1 MINDSYIPRII
12 NFYYINNVMSYSFL
26 LNLGSG
32 VKIDKDSMLQCI
44 CSVEDQISGTQGSAE
59 CVAYVLITFCDL
71 SLYRGTVPWNLFI
84 LNDKKNVVYR

>member
-1 MINDSYIPRII
+1 
-12 NFYYINNVMSYSFL
+12 MSYSFL

-44 CSVEDQISGTQGSAE
+44 CSVKDQISGTQGSAE

-84 LNDKKNVVYR
+84 LNNKKMLFIGKNQSK

>member
-1 MINDSYIPRII
+1 
-12 NFYYINNVMSYSFL
+12 MSYSFL

-44 CSVEDQISGTQGSAE
+44 CSVKDQISGTQGFAE

-84 LNDKKNVVYR
+84 LNDKKMLFIGKNQSKWVYNSAYHMTLNL

>member
-1 MINDSYIPRII
+1 
-12 NFYYINNVMSYSFL
+12 MSYSFL

-32 VKIDKDSMLQCI
+32 VKIDKDPMLQCI
-44 CSVEDQISGTQGSAE
+44 CSVKDQISGTQGSAE

-84 LNDKKNVVYR
+84 LNDKKMLFIGKNQSK

>member
-1 MINDSYIPRII
+1 
-12 NFYYINNVMSYSFL
+12 MSYSFL

-44 CSVEDQISGTQGSAE
+44 CSVKDQISGTQGSAE
-59 CVAYVLITFCDL
+59 CVAYVLIKFCDL

>member
-1 MINDSYIPRII
+1 
-12 NFYYINNVMSYSFL
+12 MSYSFL
-26 LNLGSG
+26 PSLASG

-44 CSVEDQISGTQGSAE
+44 CSVKDQISGTQGSAE

-84 LNDKKNVVYR
+84 LNDKKMLFIVKNQSK